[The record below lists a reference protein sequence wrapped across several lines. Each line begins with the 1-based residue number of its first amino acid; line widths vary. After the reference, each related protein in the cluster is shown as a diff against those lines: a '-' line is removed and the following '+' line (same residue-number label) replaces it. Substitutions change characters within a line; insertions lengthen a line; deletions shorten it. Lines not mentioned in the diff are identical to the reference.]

1 MVYPTLLL
9 LTATFVVI
17 FMLTT
22 IVPLFEQLF
31 TQQKLS
37 LPRATQAIIFL
48 SNSIKNYGLIGCLGC
63 VSLFL
68 LGRWAYQHAPIKTRV
83 QNFSLRIPFLN
94 SIIRNNYAFLFS
106 QTAHL
111 LLKAK
116 VPLAQGLSLMEILF
130 SFIPLQKALASTTL
144 AIKNGERFG
153 DALKKEGFFD
163 QRLHAFI
170 EIGEATHQLEEIFSE
185 MVHYYNT
192 KIEQQT
198 KRLTSLLE
206 PTIIIIVGIFI
217 GAILIAMYLT
227 MFQLSTVLG

>member
-153 DALKKEGFFD
+153 DALKKEGFFER
-163 QRLHAFI
+163 RLHAFI
-170 EIGEATHQLEEIFSE
+170 EIGEATHQLEEIFNE

-192 KIEQQT
+192 K
-198 KRLTSLLE
+198 
-206 PTIIIIVGIFI
+206 
-217 GAILIAMYLT
+217 
-227 MFQLSTVLG
+227 